1 VTPGVAGSSPVRSAT
16 KLKGLPYRE
25 GLFAFWRL
33 DNSSGNKRQSAG
45 LPPVTDNTPLPPC
58 GAYVPGIVSLP
69 RVYPSLWFAFVPP
82 SFPNPANRPGFV
94 VSGDEHRKHANT
106 L

>member
-1 VTPGVAGSSPVRSAT
+1 
-16 KLKGLPYRE
+16 
-25 GLFAFWRL
+25 AFWRL
-33 DNSSGNKRQSAG
+33 DNSSGNKRQPAG

-58 GAYVPGIVSLP
+58 GACVPGIVSLP
-69 RVYPSLWFAFVPP
+69 RAYLSLWFAFAPP

-94 VSGDEHRKHANT
+94 VSGDKHRKHANT